1 MKNKLQ
7 AWMVETDHPA
17 TELMKDPHNLEKIDQ
32 YMQYEFKNAQKQ
44 IEELKQG
51 R

>member
-1 MKNKLQ
+1 MKRKLQ
-7 AWMVETDHPA
+7 AWMAETDHPA
-17 TELMKDPHNLEKIDQ
+17 AALMKDPDNQERVDQ

-44 IEELKQG
+44 IEELKNG